1 MCRVCL
7 SFLALLIGCAIADAE
22 VLELEG
28 TVKAVDASA
37 RSITIER
44 KTPKGTKTLE
54 LEVNKK
60 AGDLSSVKVGDRIT
74 FSYDPDLE
82 VVTKLGGDGDASSA
96 IDGNPLCR
104 IGCSVAADG
113 TSSGFIE
120 EVKKAGG
127 DEERPANDR
136 KQAGGGLWT
145 ITHRFPDRPSCELYQ
160 ASLTGKGAAAA
171 FMPRLK
177 AIELQPSADVNGGWA
192 NLHSPYRLRLPA
204 TVVVD
209 VEAVDRNAYL
219 TLPLKTGPT
228 NSEINVLSEDGFRTC
243 DVSHLFVTFGK
254 DQNTPPKKLRAY
266 ENDGVSLKAGCRYEV
281 KPDPTMSLQEVWFTG
296 VWSFLGP
303 KKECKGIRVKQISI
317 TARFAP
323 MLGVGMKQ
331 EGEAVTVEQ
340 VIPRSLAEAAGI
352 KAGDHIVSVAG
363 KPVSQWQRAMQLL
376 AVTEMGETWEIEVE
390 RDGQKKTFAIKAE
403 VP

>member
-1 MCRVCL
+1 MVKG
-7 SFLALLIGCAIADAE
+7 FLFCVVAVLATVAHAE

-28 TVKAVDASA
+28 TVKAVDATA
-37 RSITIER
+37 RTMTVER

-54 LEVNKK
+54 LEVNRK

-82 VVTKLGGDGDASSA
+82 LVTKLGGGGDTPSA
-96 IDGNPLCR
+96 IDQNPLCR
-104 IGCSVAADG
+104 IGFSVAADG

-120 EVKKAGG
+120 ELKAVSG
-127 DEERPANDR
+127 DEGRPASDR

-145 ITHRFPDRPSCELYQ
+145 ITHRFPDRASCELYQ
-160 ASLTGKGAAAA
+160 TSLTGKGAAAT
-171 FMPRLK
+171 FMPRMN
-177 AIELQPSADVNGGWA
+177 AIELQPSEDVNGGWA

-209 VEAVDRNAYL
+209 VEAIDRKAYL
-219 TLPLKTGPT
+219 TLALKTWPT

-243 DVSHLFVTFGK
+243 DVSHLFVTFSK
-254 DQNTPPKKLRAY
+254 ERNTPPKITRAY

-296 VWSFLGP
+296 VSSFLGP
-303 KKECKGIRVKQISI
+303 KKACKGIRVKQISI

-340 VIPRSLAEAAGI
+340 VMPRSLAEAAGI

-390 RDGQKKTFAIKAE
+390 RDGKKKTFSIKAE